1 VVQIGVAFRSAA
13 EVDRAGHRGVLLESF
28 YPTHETHDGPEQ
40 MTQQA
45 LLDHLDGADTDVLRR
60 VLEHAM
66 QRLIEAE
73 AAAHIGAA
81 PHERATTR
89 TTYRNGYRERVLDT
103 GSGRLELQIPK
114 LRSREPS
121 RSPCADSEISTVTDG
136 RSRTLALPAHNPR
149 VAGSNPAPPTL
160 F

>member
-1 VVQIGVAFRSAA
+1 MAQPRM
-13 EVDRAGHRGVLLESF
+13 
-28 YPTHETHDGPEQ
+28 TH
-40 MTQQA
+40 QA
-45 LLDHLDGADTDVLRR
+45 LLDHLDGADADVLRR

-73 AAAHIGAA
+73 AAAHIGAG

-114 LRSREPS
+114 LRSGSFLPVATRAAAAH
-121 RSPCADSEISTVTDG
+121 RPCPAG
-136 RSRTLALPAHNPR
+136 RG
-149 VAGSNPAPPTL
+149 AGGVRARHQHPQGG
-160 F
+160 